1 MNSPLS
7 LSQQN
12 TPHLQ
17 KAGTDITTDAYIG
30 FSHAIFILHLEQHTV
45 PLRGLWFFT
54 GTPTAFISYD
64 REVSVPLRGLWFFT
78 IRVVSE
84 FHFNR
89 EVSVP
94 LRGLW
99 FFTAP
104 LTNGLTT
111 PSKMAFAGRILF
123 FGFFLL
129 FR

>member
-30 FSHAIFILHLEQHTV
+30 FSHAIFILHLEQHT
-45 PLRGLWFFT
+45 
-54 GTPTAFISYD
+54 
-64 REVSVPLRGLWFFT
+64 VPLRGLWFFT